1 MRTALRH
8 RVVAATQPGAEE
20 VCTLTKDDGQ
30 RRQADTG
37 RLFSMLA
44 GQRRA
49 GGANEFIFKGDPAS
63 LWDDVAL
70 FVDEESVCCPF
81 YTYEQIETA
90 DGVTLRVIGRPEP
103 IELQ

>member
-1 MRTALRH
+1 MSTALRR
-8 RVVAATQPGAEE
+8 RVVAATQPGGDE
-20 VCTLTKDDGQ
+20 VCGLTQEDGQ

-49 GGANEFIFKGDPAS
+49 GGANEFVFKGEPAS

-70 FVDEESVCCPF
+70 FVDEESQCCPF
-81 YTYEQIETA
+81 YTYEQIEQA
-90 DGVTLRVIGRPEP
+90 DGVVLRVIGQSAP
-103 IELQ
+103 IEGP